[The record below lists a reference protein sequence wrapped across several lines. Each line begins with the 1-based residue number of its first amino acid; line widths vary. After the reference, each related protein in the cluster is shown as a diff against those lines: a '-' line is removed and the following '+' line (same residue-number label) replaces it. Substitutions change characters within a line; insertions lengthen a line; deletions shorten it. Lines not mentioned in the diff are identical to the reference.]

1 MEKPK
6 LSDLVYDRIRFDIIQ
21 GALPPGQD
29 LTEQEFCRR
38 YEATLATV
46 RVALIR
52 LVHDGLILS
61 APRKGYTVSRVTVR
75 DIQEVFDFRL
85 LIELAAAGMAAEMIT
100 ADDIRSLGAIARDA
114 AKPEVNRSRPAMFEA
129 DRRFRLTVLGITGN
143 RRAADALAPMLD
155 WSERIISLLWTED
168 VIIPRL
174 RAGIEGALATLR
186 GGGKKKAE
194 AQAYV
199 YLTDLRDE
207 LLGQVMVSEPVRDT
221 DIYQPAMEAPPRQG

>member
-21 GALPPGQD
+21 GALPPGRD
-29 LTEQEFCRR
+29 LTEQEFCRL

-52 LVHDGLILS
+52 LAHEGLILT
-61 APRKGYTVSRVTVR
+61 APRKGYTVSRVTIR

-100 ADDIRSLGAIARDA
+100 ADDIRSLETIARDA

-129 DRRFRLTVLGITGN
+129 DRRFRLAVLGITGN

-155 WSERIISLLWTED
+155 WSERILSLLWPD
-168 VIIPRL
+168 DAIIPRL
-174 RAGIEGALATLR
+174 RGGIDRALTVLR
-186 GGGKKKAE
+186 GGEKKKAE

-207 LLGQVMVSEPVRDT
+207 LLGQVMVSEPVLDL
-221 DIYQPAMEAPPRQG
+221 DIYQPAPSH